1 MATREELNEKIS
13 REIEEEERKR
23 KNKKILKILSF
34 IFIPLFILFSISYV
48 SLRYIGN
55 IGIVVKEYPFYNI
68 KITDDFHGV
77 KVVQFSDV
85 HFGEFTEKGKI
96 DELIKLINNTNP
108 DIVVFTGDL
117 VDVNYAVNLTDQEYL
132 ISSFKKINASL
143 GKYAIKGE
151 EDSDSFDTIFNNSG
165 FEILNN
171 EVRKIYINDS
181 YINLIAVDNNY
192 GVYPTL
198 LNNYDGSKFSI
209 AITHF
214 SDNSDNIVNTFAPD
228 IILAGNSHNG
238 QVRIPFI
245 GPMMKRIGSKKYIDS
260 YYKINDTELYISSGI
275 GNTKYNMRLFNH
287 PSINFFRLKKEASS

>member
-55 IGIVVKEYPFYNI
+55 IGIVVKEYPFYNM

>member
-85 HFGEFTEKGKI
+85 HFGEFTEKVKI

-260 YYKINDTELYISSGI
+260 CYKINDTELYISSGI

>member
-55 IGIVVKEYPFYNI
+55 IGIVVKEYPFYNM

-132 ISSFKKINASL
+132 ISSFKKINSSL

>member
-13 REIEEEERKR
+13 REIEEEERRR

>member
-260 YYKINDTELYISSGI
+260 CYKINDTELYISSGI

>member
-77 KVVQFSDV
+77 KVVQFSDI

>member
-13 REIEEEERKR
+13 REIEEEERRR

-55 IGIVVKEYPFYNI
+55 IGIVVKEYPFYNM

>member
-1 MATREELNEKIS
+1 MNEEIS
-13 REIEEEERKR
+13 RKIDEEERKR
-23 KNKKILKILSF
+23 KSLKILKILSF
-34 IFIPLFILFSISYV
+34 IFIPLFVLFSISYV
-48 SLRYIGN
+48 SLRFIGN
-55 IGIVVKEYPFYNI
+55 IGIVVKEYPFYNM

-85 HFGEFTEKGKI
+85 HFGVFTEDEKI

-132 ISSFKKINASL
+132 ISSFKEIKATV

-151 EDSDSFDTIFNNSG
+151 EDGDSFDTIFNNSG

-171 EVRKIYINDS
+171 EIRKVYINDS
-181 YINLIAVDNNY
+181 YINLIAVDDNY
-192 GVYPTL
+192 DVYSTL
-198 LNNYDGSKFSI
+198 LSDYDGSKFSI

-214 SDNSDNIVNTFAPD
+214 SDNSDNIVDVFAPD

-275 GNTKYNMRLFNH
+275 GNTKYNMRLFSH
-287 PSINFFRLKKEASS
+287 PSINFFRLKKGVSS

>member
-1 MATREELNEKIS
+1 MATREELNEEIS
-13 REIEEEERKR
+13 REIEEEERRR

-77 KVVQFSDV
+77 KVVQFSDI

-151 EDSDSFDTIFNNSG
+151 EDSDSFDTIFNNSE

-245 GPMMKRIGSKKYIDS
+245 GPMMKRIGSKKYLDS

>member
-245 GPMMKRIGSKKYIDS
+245 GPMMKRIGSKKYIYS

>member
-55 IGIVVKEYPFYNI
+55 IGIVVKEYPFYNM

-260 YYKINDTELYISSGI
+260 CYKINDTELYISSGI